1 MKKKYIAQKKE
12 HVFQETRHALETEYI
27 WKKKSFEKVGQ
38 EGLKVKLQYL

>member
-27 WKKKSFEKVGQ
+27 WEKNHLKK
-38 EGLKVKLQYL
+38 